1 MPIWKKLLL
10 TVEEASKYS
19 GIGVHR
25 LRDMLDDE
33 DCTFVI
39 KKGSHKLIKRR
50 EFETFIST
58 AEVV

>member
-1 MPIWKKLLL
+1 VPIWKKLLL